1 MEIFFTRCAKA
12 RLCNRRE
19 TGVRRRYVRGQITG
33 AYCNTVL
40 VPTRLA
46 VAPRGVGPHQSWAL
60 QSACCRACPGS
71 SLGMIGQARRDHHE
85 PITPTHR
92 QCGLGARDFGAPTVD
107 ITCLTR
113 PKVADDERCS
123 DRRLSAPPNLKNFS
137 CQSHPFFSVDRP
149 LLCSRV
155 VLCATR
161 ARVFLVPF
169 ITVSSE
175 GARPAAAHVRIVE
188 SPKDTP
194 ADVNST
200 LVNRRA
206 NKPELVRDACER
218 RFVCSREFDC
228 ANPGQTSCCTS
239 RASPH
244 TRAAIGFLARSA
256 HQ

>member
-1 MEIFFTRCAKA
+1 MS
-12 RLCNRRE
+12 
-19 TGVRRRYVRGQITG
+19 GVRIG
-33 AYCNTVL
+33 ACQRH
-40 VPTRLA
+40 PI
-46 VAPRGVGPHQSWAL
+46 SKI
-60 QSACCRACPGS
+60 SRAN
-71 SLGMIGQARRDHHE
+71 H
-85 PITPTHR
+85 TH
-92 QCGLGARDFGAPTVD
+92 
-107 ITCLTR
+107 
-113 PKVADDERCS
+113 
-123 DRRLSAPPNLKNFS
+123 
-137 CQSHPFFSVDRP
+137 FSVSIVPSFARAWF
-149 LLCSRV
+149 CVRRARV
-155 VLCATR
+155 
-161 ARVFLVPF
+161 RVFLVPF

-175 GARPAAAHVRIVE
+175 DARPAAAHVRIVE
-188 SPKDTP
+188 SPTNTP